1 MIIKKKIKKN
11 KIEDKRATMNQG
23 WRPSFIAIQMW
34 NMKQNKSRTY
44 NYPKEKK
51 TIEMIL
57 FTKLVSK
64 QNNEL
69 FYKS

>member
-1 MIIKKKIKKN
+1 
-11 KIEDKRATMNQG
+11 MNQG